1 MKCFKHILVDVKLGY
16 SHMLGTWHDLHLCA
30 FKTHQPTCPVD
41 KCPIPCSNFLI
52 RTLSLS
58 IPRFV
63 SLVVMNAFMKL
74 MFFTACLLFAKGVSS
89 EDSCDAAASSR
100 VLLQKTVA
108 KSELATAADTEWLF
122 QLFHLPSGDSIWRCC
137 SC

>member
-1 MKCFKHILVDVKLGY
+1 
-16 SHMLGTWHDLHLCA
+16 
-30 FKTHQPTCPVD
+30 
-41 KCPIPCSNFLI
+41 
-52 RTLSLS
+52 
-58 IPRFV
+58 
-63 SLVVMNAFMKL
+63 MNAFMKL